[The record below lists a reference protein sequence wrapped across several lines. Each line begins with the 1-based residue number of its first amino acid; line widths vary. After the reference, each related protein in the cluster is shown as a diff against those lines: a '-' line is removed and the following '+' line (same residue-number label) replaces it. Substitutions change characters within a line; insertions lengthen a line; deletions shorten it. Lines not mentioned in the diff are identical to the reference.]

1 MEKRFPKMFDD
12 FDMSIQCEELE
23 DYFNYN
29 DRFED
34 PRYPDE
40 ED

>member
-1 MEKRFPKMFDD
+1 MFDG
-12 FDMSIQCEELE
+12 FDMNIQCEELE
-23 DYFNYN
+23 DYLNYN

-40 ED
+40 EA